1 MALESH
7 MKPCLVVAFDPLCG
21 WCFAFEPVLTKL
33 RKNYA
38 TRFDFEIAMGGLVTG
53 ERVRPIAADADYL
66 RRGLAMVEQRSGVK
80 AGPAYFKRILEPG
93 TWVSNSE
100 PPARAIRLARELS
113 GETAALDLAAAFTTA
128 LYVDGNAPD
137 DPKVVEHLATK
148 LGLPAQ
154 ELLQRWHIPQE
165 VHNSG
170 LSFAREK
177 SRGILSYPS
186 AFLKQP
192 GDQPLLQ
199 VLSEAVSLE
208 EASRL
213 LDQVEKA
220 IAQAKT
226 FA

>member
-1 MALESH
+1 

-21 WCFAFEPVLTKL
+21 WCFAFEPVLTQL

-53 ERVRPIAADADYL
+53 ERVRPVAADAEYL

-80 AGPAYFKRILEPG
+80 TGPAYFKRILEPG
-93 TWVSNSE
+93 TWISNSE

-128 LYVDGNAPD
+128 LYIDGDAPD
-137 DPKVVEHLATK
+137 DSDVIKRLAK
-148 LGLPAQ
+148 RLELPAQ
-154 ELLQRWHIPQE
+154 ELLQRWHMPQE
-165 VHNSG
+165 VHNSA

-186 AFLKQP
+186 AFLKQAN
-192 GDQPLLQ
+192 DQPLLQ
-199 VLSEAVSLE
+199 VLSGAVSLE
-208 EASRL
+208 QASQV
-213 LDQVEKA
+213 LDEIEKA
-220 IAQAKT
+220 SVQTKS

>member
-1 MALESH
+1 

-21 WCFAFEPVLTKL
+21 WCFAFEPVLTQL

-53 ERVRPIAADADYL
+53 ERVRPVAADAEYL

-80 AGPAYFKRILEPG
+80 TGPAYFKRILEPG
-93 TWVSNSE
+93 TWISNSE

-128 LYVDGNAPD
+128 LYIDGDAPD
-137 DPKVVEHLATK
+137 DPDVIKRLAK
-148 LGLPAQ
+148 RLELPAQ

-165 VHNSG
+165 VHNSA

-177 SRGILSYPS
+177 NRGILSYPS
-186 AFLKQP
+186 AFLKQANN
-192 GDQPLLQ
+192 QPLLQ
-199 VLSEAVSLE
+199 MLSGAVSLE
-208 EASRL
+208 QASQV
-213 LDQVEKA
+213 LDEIEKA
-220 IAQAKT
+220 SVQTKS